1 MSAYAITSRMRA
13 KQGMEEEFAEL
24 LVAYEKSCAGHPGL
38 ISHCL
43 QRNIDDPREFLFH
56 EIYDSKEHLIQHR
69 AAPENKRWAPVRD
82 AHIDERHVHTW
93 ELLNME
99 GPASLAW
106 KKHDQT
112 GPFRTGTV
120 PEERS

>member
-43 QRNIDDPREFLFH
+43 QRNIDDPREFSFTKSTTPKS
-56 EIYDSKEHLIQHR
+56 I
-69 AAPENKRWAPVRD
+69 
-82 AHIDERHVHTW
+82 
-93 ELLNME
+93 
-99 GPASLAW
+99 
-106 KKHDQT
+106 
-112 GPFRTGTV
+112 
-120 PEERS
+120 